1 MPGARRTGSEG
12 KRGMSEFIY
21 EGKARGGKSVKG
33 EYSALNPDE
42 VVRHLRGRGIVVTSV
57 KRKPKPFSISFGTGV
72 KQDDITNFARQFSAM
87 ISAGLPL
94 IQCLTILT
102 EQSENQ
108 SFKKILTAVMQGV
121 ESGNSLADSLAKHP
135 KVFPELFVNMIAAGE
150 IGGIL
155 DTILLRLATF
165 LEKAAVLRRKIKGA
179 MMYPLV
185 ITIVS
190 VFAISGLLIFV
201 IPTFT
206 KMFESSGAK
215 LPGATQLVVNMSN
228 FLKTPIKI
236 IPVVCLLG
244 LVGFAFSRY
253 RGTPDGR
260 YNVDKFTLKLP
271 VVGNLAR
278 KSSVAQFSRTL
289 GTLLTSGVSILEA
302 LDITAKTADNMVI
315 RRALQSMIGAI
326 SEGKTMTEPMKAT
339 GVFPPMVIQMVAVGE
354 ESGGLDQMLNK
365 IADFYDEEVNAAV
378 ETLTSIMEP
387 LIIVILAVIVGF
399 TLVAMYMPMFDM
411 INTVGSGG

>member
-1 MPGARRTGSEG
+1 
-12 KRGMSEFIY
+12 
-21 EGKARGGKSVKG
+21 
-33 EYSALNPDE
+33 
-42 VVRHLRGRGIVVTSV
+42 VTSV

-215 LPGATQLVVNMSN
+215 LPGATQFVVDMSN

-271 VVGNLAR
+271 VMGNLAR

-387 LIIVILAVIVGF
+387 LIIVVLAVIVGF

>member
-1 MPGARRTGSEG
+1 
-12 KRGMSEFIY
+12 MSEFIY

-108 SFKKILTAVMQGV
+108 NFKKILTAVMQGV

-155 DTILLRLATF
+155 DTILLRLAAF
-165 LEKAAVLRRKIKGA
+165 LEKAAALRRKIKGA
-179 MMYPLV
+179 MMYPIV
-185 ITIVS
+185 ITVVS
-190 VFAISGLLIFV
+190 VFAIAALLIFV

-244 LVGFAFSRY
+244 LVGFAFARY
-253 RGTPDGR
+253 RGTPEGR

-271 VVGNLAR
+271 VMGNLAR

-354 ESGGLDQMLNK
+354 ESGGLDQMLTK